1 MEINRYIIWTT
12 SLEDT
17 NLAAVILKE
26 HTTVIKSIS
35 NNMFCIETKLTS
47 NTIRDYLGYE
57 MEMVCVV
64 LDEIFI
70 NKLINTA
77 FKKEEKNNFIEFLNL
92 TKTPNTID
100 EILDLIN
107 ERGSVE
113 SLSEREVAALDRLT
127 NKSTQ

>member
-100 EILDLIN
+100 DILDLIN
-107 ERGSVE
+107 ERGGVE
-113 SLSEREVAALDRLT
+113 CLSEREVSALDRLT
-127 NKSTQ
+127 NKPTQ